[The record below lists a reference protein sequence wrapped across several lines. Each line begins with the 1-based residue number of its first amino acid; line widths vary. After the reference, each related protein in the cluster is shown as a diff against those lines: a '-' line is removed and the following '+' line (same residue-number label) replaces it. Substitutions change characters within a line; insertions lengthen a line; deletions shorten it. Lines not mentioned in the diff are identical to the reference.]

1 LRQNPIKW
9 GLGIGDWKWTAGST
23 AVGAAGVAILLV
35 LFAQI
40 PAMREYYRPLRP
52 TPDAFWTWLGLVA
65 IELLA
70 WEFIW
75 RAFMLFGL
83 EPAFGELAIYVQMV
97 PFAIAHVGKPE
108 IETLSS
114 IAGGILLGVVIRK
127 CRSFWPAFL
136 LHLFLYAG
144 VHFI

>member
-1 LRQNPIKW
+1 M
-9 GLGIGDWKWTAGST
+9 IGHWKWTLGSI
-23 AVGAAGVAILLV
+23 AIGMAGVAVLLF
-35 LFAQI
+35 LFART
-40 PAMREYYRPLRP
+40 PSMRDYYRPLRP
-52 TPDAFWTWLGLVA
+52 SPDLFWTWLGLTAV
-65 IELLA
+65 ELLA

-83 EPAFGELAIYVQMV
+83 EPALGELAIYVQMV

-114 IAGGILLGVVIRK
+114 IAGGILLGYVVRK